1 MIISEQKKTIT
12 NAEDIAGIMSAI
24 LSKESEL
31 DRQKEHFWVL
41 GTNVKNVIQY
51 IDLVSLGILNSCN
64 VHPRETFRLAIMK
77 GVASI
82 FCIHNHPGGD
92 TKPSS
97 EDIRVTDQ
105 LIKAGTIV
113 GIKLLD
119 HIIIG
124 NGTTEHTSLRNDGN
138 CAFL

>member
-1 MIISEQKKTIT
+1 MLINESGQKIT
-12 NAEDIAGIMSAI
+12 NAEDIAEIMSVI

-31 DRQKEHFWVL
+31 DQQKEHFWVL

-64 VHPRETFRLAIMK
+64 VHPRETFRLAIIK

-82 FCIHNHPGGD
+82 FCVHNHPGGD

-97 EDIRVTDQ
+97 EDIKVTQQ

-124 NGTTEHTSLRNDGN
+124 NGVAEYTSFQKDGI